1 MRNRVAVVAVGYT
14 DYTSIRRET
23 REKSEIARSA
33 IRAALA
39 GIDVEIQDIDVAV
52 YSSVDGFEGWNRC
65 ERLLPC
71 FGQQFGVP
79 VYSVNTGGTGGAS
92 ALKEASHFIAAGLYD
107 LVLVYAGSTF
117 NSVVDMQQILN
128 TAMDPIFEKPLG
140 TGAITIGAWYASR
153 YLQEYG
159 WSEEVLA
166 RMAAQ
171 SHAHS
176 IRNEHAHLR
185 HGWTFDDIMDSRMIS
200 WPLREY
206 EICPASSG
214 ATCMVLASERRA
226 AELKATPVWI
236 DAMGSSTDTFLS
248 GYRDYLEFDKLAELA
263 QELYDR
269 TGITDPLNDF
279 DVAELFNPFSNFE
292 LLEYEALGFCGNGEA
307 PELVREGVTAMDGRL
322 PVNPSGGTLCTN
334 SGIAASLTRF
344 GEVALQLMGKAGEHQ
359 VAGEP
364 KRGIAHAWGGSNGQ
378 FNGLGILSR
387 D

>member
-1 MRNRVAVVAVGYT
+1 MRDRVAVISVGYT

-33 IRAALA
+33 VRAAISETGIELPE
-39 GIDVEIQDIDVAV
+39 IDVVI

-65 ERLLPC
+65 ERLMPC
-71 FGQQFGVP
+71 FGQQAGVP

-92 ALKEASHFIAAGLYD
+92 ALKEACHMIAAGLYD

-128 TAMDPIFEKPLG
+128 TAMDPVFEKPLG

-153 YLQEYG
+153 YLEEYG
-159 WSEEVLA
+159 WSEEELA

-171 SHAHS
+171 SHANAV
-176 IRNEHAHLR
+176 RNRHAHLR
-185 HGWTFDDIMDSRMIS
+185 HGWTFEDVMNSRMIS

-214 ATCMVLASERRA
+214 ATCLLLASERRA
-226 AELKATPVWI
+226 ADLTSTPVWI
-236 DAMGSSTDTFLS
+236 EAIGSSTDTFLS
-248 GYRDYLEFDKLAELA
+248 GYREYLEFDKLETLA
-263 QELYDR
+263 RKLYAQ
-269 TGITDPLNDF
+269 TGITDPLEQF

-292 LLEYEALGFCGNGEA
+292 LLEYEALGFCGKGDA
-307 PELVREGVTAMDGRL
+307 PRLVRDGVTAFDGQL

-344 GEVALQLMGKAGEHQ
+344 AEVALQLMGKAGEHQ

-364 KRGIAHAWGGSNGQ
+364 RRGIAHAWGGSNGQ

>member
-1 MRNRVAVVAVGYT
+1 MQNRVAVVGVGYT
-14 DYTSIRRET
+14 NYTSIRRET
-23 REKSEIARSA
+23 REKSEICRSA
-33 IRAALA
+33 IRPVLDDTGLALS
-39 GIDVEIQDIDVAV
+39 DIDVVV

-71 FGQQFGVP
+71 FGQQHGVP

-153 YLQEYG
+153 YLEEYG
-159 WSEEVLA
+159 WDEEELA

-171 SHAHS
+171 SHHNAA
-176 IRNEHAHLR
+176 RNRYAHLR
-185 HGWTFDDIMDSRMIS
+185 HGWTFDDVMSSRMIS

-214 ATCMVLASERRA
+214 ATCMMLASEQKA
-226 AELKATPVWI
+226 AELTSTPVWI
-236 DAMGSSTDTFLS
+236 DAIGSSTDTFLS
-248 GYRDYLEFDKLAELA
+248 GYREYLEFGKLEALAKRLYAET
-263 QELYDR
+263 D
-269 TGITDPLNDF
+269 ITDPLSDF

-292 LLEYEALGFCGNGEA
+292 LLEYEALGFCGKGEA
-307 PELVREGVTAMDGRL
+307 PRLVRDGVTAMDGRL

-344 GEVALQLMGKAGEHQ
+344 AEVALQLMGQAGEHQ
-359 VAGEP
+359 VEGEP

-378 FNGLGILSR
+378 FHGLGILSR

>member
-1 MRNRVAVVAVGYT
+1 MARRVAVVGVGYS

-33 IRAALA
+33 IRAALDDLELSLGELDA
-39 GIDVEIQDIDVAV
+39 VV

-71 FGQQFGVP
+71 FGQHAGLP
-79 VYSVNTGGTGGAS
+79 VYSVHTGGTGGAS
-92 ALKEASHFIAAGLYD
+92 ALKEAWHMIAAELYE

-117 NSVVDMQQILN
+117 NAVVDMQQILN

-153 YLQEYG
+153 YLEEYG
-159 WSEEVLA
+159 WEEEELA

-171 SHAHS
+171 SHAHAA
-176 IRNEHAHLR
+176 RNSHAHLR
-185 HGWTFDDIMDSRMIS
+185 HGWTFDDVMKSRMVS

-214 ATCMVLASERRA
+214 ATCIVLASQARA
-226 AELKATPVWI
+226 CNLTSTPVWI
-236 DAMGSSTDTFLS
+236 DAIGSSTDTFLS
-248 GYRDYLEFDKLAELA
+248 GYREYLEFDMLAALAAELYSQCA
-263 QELYDR
+263 
-269 TGITDPLNDF
+269 ITDPLNDF
-279 DVAELFNPFSNFE
+279 DVAELFNPFANFE
-292 LLEYEALGFCGNGEA
+292 LLEYEALGFCGKGEA
-307 PELVREGVTAMDGRL
+307 PNLVREGVTAMGGKL

-344 GEVALQLMGKAGEHQ
+344 AEVAVQLMGKAGDHQ
-359 VAGEP
+359 VSGEP

-378 FNGLGILSR
+378 FHGLGIWSR
-387 D
+387 